1 MRRLCWDIETNGIEH
16 TEVWCLA
23 VADIDTGLE
32 SYFTDHD
39 DNYPSMAE
47 GLDYLSGAT
56 LHIGQNLIGFDIPAL
71 KQHYGWT
78 VSDSAKIID
87 TMILS
92 QLNDFYRPA
101 LAKAAKAG
109 GKGVHAM
116 KTWGL
121 AMGDHKE
128 EDPSWLEYSP
138 EMASRCISDVK
149 INIKIYLYLM
159 KEAKG
164 ILATTPSYK
173 EAIRLEHEFAMAAT
187 EQAESGWKFDAAFAT
202 DLSAK
207 ITYRMEKISE
217 IVDPHLA
224 PRKVWVDQKPR
235 TVKILK
241 SGEMDRVSREW
252 FADKP
257 VTNIYRRFKMVSTDL
272 GNNQAVQ
279 DFLLAS
285 GWVPT
290 EWNWKVDPE
299 TGRRKKAS
307 PKLTEDSFDSIKG
320 DLGKLV
326 SEWRT
331 IRSRRSQLDGLVKL
345 TRDDGRV
352 ACKSFTIGTNT
363 FRARHR
369 GIVNIPGVYA
379 LLGAKVRGCFTVD
392 DDRILVSADSD
403 SNQLRGFAHY
413 LQNDEVSD
421 AIVNGSNEDGTDVHS
436 RTAEIVGVSRPI
448 AKNVTYAL
456 LFGAQDAKLA
466 ETSGLKGGGEAI
478 RGKLNEAFTGFE
490 ALTDKVKSE
499 WQMNSSKYDR
509 GFVTGLDGRRI
520 FCDERKAF
528 NALLQAFE
536 AVICKE
542 ACVQSQKMIKAEGL
556 DAKLICH
563 YHDEY
568 TYDVAKADAV
578 RVGEIMEYSLGP
590 YVTEKYNLNVEM
602 GGTAAIGSS
611 WAEIH

>member
-1 MRRLCWDIETNGIEH
+1 MRRLCWDLETNGIEH

-23 VADIDTGLE
+23 VVDIDTGEE
-32 SYFTDHD
+32 SFYTDHD
-39 DNYPSMAE
+39 DSQKSMAE
-47 GLDYLSGAT
+47 GLEYLSSAT
-56 LHIGQNLIGFDIPAL
+56 LHIGHNLIGFDIPAL
-71 KQHYGWT
+71 KQHYGWV
-78 VSDSAKIID
+78 VSDSAKVID

-92 QLNDFYRPA
+92 QLNDFYRPS
-101 LAKAAKAG
+101 LSKAAKVSR
-109 GKGVHAM
+109 KGVHAM

-128 EDPSWLEYSP
+128 DDPSWLEYSP
-138 EMASRCISDVK
+138 EMASRCASDVR
-149 INIKIYLYLM
+149 INVKIYLYLM
-159 KEAKG
+159 REAKA
-164 ILATTPSYK
+164 ILAINPIYK
-173 EAIRLEHEFAMAAT
+173 EAIRLEHEFAMAAG
-187 EQAESGWKFDAAFAT
+187 EQSESGWKFDADFAI

-207 ITYRMEKISE
+207 ITYRMDKISE

-235 TVKILK
+235 TIKILK

-257 VTNIYRRFKMVSTDL
+257 VTNEYRRFKMISTDL

-279 DFLLAS
+279 DLLLAS
-285 GWVPT
+285 GWKPT
-290 EWNWKVDPE
+290 EWNWKVDE
-299 TGRRKKAS
+299 ATGRRKKSS
-307 PKLTEDSFDSIKG
+307 PKLTEDSFESITG

-352 ACKSFTIGTNT
+352 SCKSFTIGTNT
-363 FRARHR
+363 FRVRHR
-369 GIVNIPGVYA
+369 GIVNIPSVFA

-392 DDRILVSADSD
+392 EGRTLVSADSD

-421 AIVNGSNEDGTDVHS
+421 AIVNGSNDDGTDIHS
-436 RTAEIVGVSRPI
+436 RTADIVGVSRPI

-466 ETSGLKGGGEAI
+466 ETSGLKGHGVAI
-478 RGKLNEAFTGFE
+478 RVKLNEAFKGFE
-490 ALTDKVKSE
+490 ELTTKVKNE
-499 WQMNSSKYDR
+499 WSMNSAKHDR

-520 FCDERKAF
+520 FCEERKAF

-568 TYDVAKADAV
+568 TYDVAEADAV

-590 YVTEKYNLNVEM
+590 YVTDKYNLNVQM
-602 GGTAAIGSS
+602 GGTAAIGQS